1 MSGKSESPHHSTN
14 MQTYDIIVL
23 GLGGMGTA
31 AACELARRGRRVLG
45 IEQFKIGHDR
55 GSSHG
60 ETRIIRKAYYEHPD
74 YVPLLRRAYER
85 WCDLEQRSGEPLFL
99 ECGVLS
105 IGPPNSEVVSGV
117 TVSAT
122 RHGLP
127 IEAYGKRE
135 LAEHYPQF
143 RIRQDWQGVLERDA
157 GLLFV
162 ERCVKAHAEQAR
174 QCGAELHE
182 NEEVLAWRADDRHV
196 EVVTMH
202 DRYAAE
208 RLVITAGAWAT
219 RFLADIGVPFSVM
232 RQVAMWF
239 DVSQPDEFRRDRFP
253 CYCAD
258 TPEGFF
264 YGFPML
270 DSRGVKV
277 ARHYGSEEVGD
288 PTAIEWQAHPE
299 DETPLR
305 AFVRSYLP
313 GVDGETMRDSVC
325 MYTLTPDRHV
335 VIDLHPRHP
344 NVAVAAGFSGHGFKF
359 ASVVGEILA
368 DLCEDGS
375 TALPIEMFR
384 ATRFAD
390 LRQ

>member
-1 MSGKSESPHHSTN
+1 

-45 IEQFKIGHDR
+45 IDQFQIGHDR

-85 WCDLEQRSGEPLFL
+85 WYELEQESGERLFL

-105 IGPPNSEVVSGV
+105 IGPADSEVVNGV
-117 TVSAT
+117 LASAAE
-122 RHGLP
+122 HALP
-127 IEAYGKRE
+127 VEVFGKRD
-135 LAEHYPQF
+135 LVRRYPQF
-143 RIRQDWQGVLERDA
+143 RVGDGWQGVLERDA

-162 ERCVKAHAEQAR
+162 ERCVTAHAERAR
-174 QCGAELHE
+174 RHGAELHE

-196 EVVTMH
+196 EVVTSR
-202 DRYAAE
+202 DQYAAE
-208 RLVITAGAWAT
+208 RLVIAAGAWAT
-219 RFLADIGVPFSVM
+219 RLLADLGVPFSVM

-239 DVSQPDEFRRDRFP
+239 DVSRRDVFRRDRFP

-264 YGFPML
+264 YGFPLL
-270 DSRGVKV
+270 DTLGIKV
-277 ARHYGSEEVGD
+277 ARHHGAEEVDD
-288 PTAIEWQAHPE
+288 PTAIEWQVRPD
-299 DETPLR
+299 DESPLR
-305 AFVRSYLP
+305 AFLHSHLP
-313 GVDGETMRDSVC
+313 EIDGAATRGSVC
-325 MYTLTPDRHV
+325 MYTLTPDRHF
-335 VIDLHPRHP
+335 VIDLHPRHS

-368 DLCEDGS
+368 DLCEQGR
-375 TALPIEMFR
+375 TGLPIEMLR
-384 ATRFAD
+384 AARFD
-390 LRQ
+390 ELKK